1 MAFIFAHFQGTSSG
15 AASAPK
21 LWTYNSSTDSVA
33 TIGADG
39 YFDELFLTLNQGD
52 LLYIVASD
60 GVQQRVVTS
69 EIYVKPVV
77 TGGFVVSGLV
87 NTADIANNAVT
98 AAKLANYVP
107 RTTSVTVSAAEFIA
121 MAATPKLIIAAPG
134 ANQLIR
140 VMDVRYEFD
149 FNSVQYTGGGVVA
162 LEYDAVAAGAGTL
175 ASATI
180 ANTVFNG
187 FAADSTIGAAG
198 ASATSL
204 SSATVNKGIYLSTP
218 TTFAAGNSV
227 VHVHVTYETVVT
239 TV

>member
-1 MAFIFAHFQGTSSG
+1 MAFNFAHFQGTSSG

-21 LWTYNSSTDSVA
+21 LWTYNSSTDDVA

-39 YFDELFLTLNQGD
+39 YFDEIFLTLNKGD

-60 GVQQRVVTS
+60 GVQQRIVTS
-69 EIYVKPVV
+69 DIYSKPVV
-77 TGGFVVSGLV
+77 TGGYVVSGLV
-87 NTADIANNAVT
+87 STADIANNAVT
-98 AAKLANYVP
+98 AAKLANNIP
-107 RTTSVTVSAAEFIA
+107 RTTSVTVTAAEFIA

-140 VMDVRYEFD
+140 VMDVRYEVD
-149 FNSVQYTGGGVVA
+149 YQAAQYTGGGVVA
-162 LEYDAVAAGAGTL
+162 LQYANTAAGGGTL

-187 FAADSTIGAAG
+187 FSADSTVGAAG

-218 TTFAAGNSV
+218 TTFATGDSII
-227 VHVHVTYETVVT
+227 HVHVTYETVVT

>member
-1 MAFIFAHFQGTSSG
+1 MAFNFAHFQGVSSG
-15 AASAPK
+15 AGSAPK
-21 LWTYNSSTDSVA
+21 LWSYNSSTDNVA

-39 YFDELFLTLNQGD
+39 YFNEIFGTLNMGD
-52 LLYIVASD
+52 LLYVVASD
-60 GVQQRVVTS
+60 GVQQRIVTS
-69 EIYVKPVV
+69 DINTKPVV
-77 TGGFVVSGLV
+77 TGGFVISGLV
-87 NTADIANNAVT
+87 QTGDIDALAVT
-98 AAKLANYVP
+98 AAKLSANIP
-107 RTTSVTVSAAEFIA
+107 RTTSVTVSAAQFIA

-149 FNSVQYTGGGVVA
+149 FQSVQYTSGGVVA
-162 LEYDAVAAGAGTL
+162 LQYDSTASGAGTL

-187 FAADSTIGAAG
+187 FAADSTVGAAG
-198 ASATSL
+198 ASATSA

-218 TTFAAGNSV
+218 TAFATGDGI
-227 VHVHVTYETVVT
+227 VHVHVTYETVAT